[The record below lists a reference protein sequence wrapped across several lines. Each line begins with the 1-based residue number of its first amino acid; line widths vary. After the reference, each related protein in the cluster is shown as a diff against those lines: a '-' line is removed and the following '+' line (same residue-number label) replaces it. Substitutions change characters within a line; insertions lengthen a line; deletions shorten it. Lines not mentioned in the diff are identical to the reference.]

1 MSLPAALQALIAE
14 HDLPASYVQG
24 VETVLAP
31 LAERIARL
39 HRRAGRR
46 VVTGVCGAQGTG
58 KSTLCA
64 FLAQLL
70 EHQGL
75 RVAVLSL
82 DDLYLTREARAQ
94 LAAKVHPLFATR
106 GPPGTHEVELGEQ
119 VLDALAR
126 PGLVRLPR
134 FDKAADTRAPPDHWP
149 QVRAPV
155 DVVLFEGWCLG
166 ARPQPPSAL
175 KTPVNALEREED
187 SDGVWRR
194 AVNEAL
200 AGPYAHLFARLD
212 ALVLIAAPAFEQ
224 VFAWRALQEHRLK
237 AVRGD
242 GAHTLS
248 DDALH
253 RFIRHYERLTRHILA
268 EMPDRADAV
277 IGVGEDHAMAPACY
291 RTGGTL
297 DI

>member
-1 MSLPAALQALIAE
+1 MSLAAALQALIAE
-14 HDLPASYVQG
+14 HDLPAAYAQG
-24 VETVLAP
+24 VETVLTP

-39 HRRAGRR
+39 HRRVGRS

-64 FLAQLL
+64 FLAELL
-70 EHQGL
+70 EHQRL

-94 LAAKVHPLFATR
+94 LAARVHPLFATR
-106 GPPGTHEVELGEQ
+106 GVPGTHEVELGEH

-134 FDKAADTRAPPDHWP
+134 FDKAADTRAPPDRWA
-149 QVRAPV
+149 QVQAPV

-166 ARPQPPSAL
+166 ARPQPASAL
-175 KTPVNALEREED
+175 NTPVNALEREED

-200 AGPYAHLFARLD
+200 TGPYAHLFARLD

-224 VFAWRALQEHRLK
+224 VFAWRALQERRL
-237 AVRGD
+237 ATAQGD
-242 GAHTLS
+242 APSMS
-248 DDALH
+248 DDALV

-268 EMPDRADAV
+268 EMPARADAV
-277 IGVGEDHAMAPACY
+277 IAVDEDHAMAPACY
-291 RTGGTL
+291 RAGGML